1 MDQPPL
7 PLCWRLRY
15 ARAYLRTRRHNRIRM
30 FRHAIVRP
38 PAANFAEGL
47 TSVDLGKP
55 VFEKALAQHAH
66 YCHALQ
72 QCGLEL
78 TRLEADAGFP
88 DSTFVEDTA
97 ILTPRTAILARR
109 GAPSRM
115 GEVIGIE
122 RALRHV
128 YSRFLAITA
137 PGTVDGGDVCE
148 ADGHFFIGLS
158 ARTNEQGAHQ
168 LTDFLEEEGFTSAL
182 VDIRSIDGILHL
194 KSGISYLGDNR
205 LVLID
210 ALVGHAAFN
219 GYEIVVVEPEENYA
233 ANFLRINDHVIVSA
247 GHGKFEAMVRGF
259 GYPTI
264 ALDMSEFQKM
274 DGALSCLS
282 LRF

>member
-1 MDQPPL
+1 
-7 PLCWRLRY
+7 
-15 ARAYLRTRRHNRIRM
+15 M
-30 FRHAIVRP
+30 FKHAIVRP

-55 VFEKALAQHAH
+55 VFEKALVQHAH

-97 ILTPRTAILARR
+97 VLTPRAAVLTRP
-109 GAPSRM
+109 GAPSRA

-122 RALRHV
+122 RALRRV
-128 YSRFLAITA
+128 YSRFHAITA

-168 LTDFLEEEGFTSAL
+168 LSEFLEEEGFTSAL
-182 VDIRSIDGILHL
+182 VDIRGIDGILHL
-194 KSGISYLGDNR
+194 KSGISWLGDNR

-210 ALVGHAAFN
+210 AFVGHAAFN
-219 GYEIVVVEPEENYA
+219 GYEIVVIEPEENYA
-233 ANFLRINDHVIVSA
+233 ANFLRINDRVIVSA
-247 GHGKFEAMVRGF
+247 GHPKFEAAVRKL
-259 GYPTI
+259 GYPVV
-264 ALDMSEFQKM
+264 ALDMSEFRKM
-274 DGALSCLS
+274 DGALGCLS

>member
-1 MDQPPL
+1 ML
-7 PLCWRLRY
+7 K
-15 ARAYLRTRRHNRIRM
+15 
-30 FRHAIVRP
+30 HAIVRP

-55 VFEKALAQHAH
+55 IFGKALKQHAA
-66 YCHALQ
+66 YSDALR

-97 ILTPRTAILARR
+97 ILTPRTAILARP
-109 GAPSRM
+109 GAHSRV

-122 RALRHV
+122 RALRRV
-128 YSRFLAITA
+128 YSRFLSITT

-168 LTDFLEEEGFTSAL
+168 LTDFLEEEGFTSAI
-182 VDIRSIDGILHL
+182 VDIRSINGILHL

-205 LVLID
+205 VVLID
-210 ALVGHAAFN
+210 ALVGHPAFS
-219 GYEIVVVEPEENYA
+219 GYEIVLVEPVENYA
-233 ANFLRINDHVIVSA
+233 ANFLRINDRVIVSA
-247 GHGKFEAMVRGF
+247 GHPQFEANVRKF
-259 GYPTI
+259 GYPVI

-274 DGALSCLS
+274 DGALTCLS